1 MATFPTSK
9 IELHQWM
16 NSLLLGV
23 VSFFVIQT
31 YLTITTDHEKLADH
45 ETRIT
50 VLEKTQGRTS
60 KVFRFPTDAVLDYGK
75 KKDEL

>member
-1 MATFPTSK
+1 MPILTTSK
-9 IELHQWM
+9 TELHQWA
-16 NSLLLGV
+16 NSILLAV
-23 VSFFVIQT
+23 VGFFVIQT

-50 VLEKTQGRTS
+50 VLEKTGGRTS
-60 KVFRFPTDAVLDYGK
+60 IVYKPIDAVLEYGK